1 MYLICLPVFLKF
13 IYLTQILEISE
24 SSLMYQILSYIISLS
39 FKEDY
44 HVPRHIFVSL

>member
-1 MYLICLPVFLKF
+1 MKKRDHKHHFLTD
-13 IYLTQILEISE
+13 LTQILEISE

-44 HVPRHIFVSL
+44 HVLRHIFVSL